1 VWHLQPHTDTTH
13 SPTLPLGSVAAMA
26 TRLPSRTLQHA
37 LTRCHTCTRADRDAF
52 KELLRKHAKQSIIQA
67 RTPWHRYRESI
78 RKEPEFLSLAS
89 NSSGSRPKELFMD
102 ALHDIE
108 EVFSKDKARMKR
120 LMNDGAFVISEE
132 TEWEDF
138 LAFLQPLEA
147 SCVPVALSMCRP
159 CAGTGL
165 GSFVPCFARSSLPP
179 MVYGVTDGQGQVA
192 ESGRSNVAAI

>member
-1 VWHLQPHTDTTH
+1 MNACTKAGT
-13 SPTLPLGSVAAMA
+13 PTLPLGDKECCNKVPPCCSSPD
-26 TRLPSRTLQHA
+26 L
-37 LTRCHTCTRADRDAF
+37 TCTRADRDAF

-89 NSSGSRPKELFMD
+89 NSSGSRPKELFVD

-120 LMNDGAFVISEE
+120 LMNDGAFTISEE

-147 SCVPVALSMCRP
+147 SCATIALPVPRA
-159 CAGTGL
+159 CARAFLGL
-165 GSFVPCFARSSLPP
+165 FLTC
-179 MVYGVTDGQGQVA
+179 
-192 ESGRSNVAAI
+192 